1 MPARKITKKE
11 VNANP
16 KLWFKP
22 YCSLCELLFD
32 DYNEFLEH
40 CREEHWNKPPKEGT

>member
-1 MPARKITKKE
+1 MPARKTSRRDIE
-11 VNANP
+11 ADP

-22 YCSLCELLFD
+22 YCKKCGLLFD

-40 CREEHWNKPPKEGT
+40 CEKEHWRKPEVDV